1 MTVVSALRRYF
12 VVRNR
17 ALPQPPKLLILS
29 VVLDA
34 QSCLKV
40 QKLPIGGPVVS
51 LY

>member
-1 MTVVSALRRYF
+1 MTLVSALRRYF
-12 VVRNR
+12 LIRNR
-17 ALPQPPKLLILS
+17 ALPQPPDLLIS